1 MVHNAS
7 HGDRNSHSNSHH
19 TPPLTDRLTRSL
31 SFQPRC
37 AKFIQVAAH
46 SAPDDCW
53 VSFHGDIYDITKL
66 ISENEGPLVQPLLKH
81 AGSDIS
87 HWFDEVDGDVDE
99 TKENSETK
107 VINLITHVD
116 AVTNLRRPYTP
127 YGRFVHVPPNEPST
141 QWDTSP
147 ETPWWQ
153 DRTQIVGRV
162 SRNLRKIR
170 IKNVLTR
177 QEHLMEVPGEET
189 LMEIQ
194 TRYAEF
200 NWHAESYAWRVLK
213 RSGGPESELKFTD
226 VDLEKTLE
234 QNGVVDDTQTFEEL
248 SIPNDA
254 AIPVIH
260 LYFKDDLTVA

>member
-127 YGRFVHVPPNEPST
+127 SGGSCMCP
-141 QWDTSP
+141 
-147 ETPWWQ
+147 
-153 DRTQIVGRV
+153 RT
-162 SRNLRKIR
+162 N
-170 IKNVLTR
+170 
-177 QEHLMEVPGEET
+177 HL
-189 LMEIQ
+189 
-194 TRYAEF
+194 
-200 NWHAESYAWRVLK
+200 
-213 RSGGPESELKFTD
+213 RSGTPHPKRLGGRTGRKS
-226 VDLEKTLE
+226 
-234 QNGVVDDTQTFEEL
+234 
-248 SIPNDA
+248 SA
-254 AIPVIH
+254 ASRA
-260 LYFKDDLTVA
+260 T